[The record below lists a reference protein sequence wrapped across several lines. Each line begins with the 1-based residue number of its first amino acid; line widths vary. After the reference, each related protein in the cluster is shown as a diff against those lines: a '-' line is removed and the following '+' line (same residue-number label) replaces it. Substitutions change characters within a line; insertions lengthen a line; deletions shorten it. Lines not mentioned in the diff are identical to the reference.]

1 MAIAGRFRNQAD
13 LVTATLARL
22 GVLAPGQSVDP
33 EDTAYVTAEIDS
45 IFRMLN
51 DLEIVSLPDPNN
63 IPGQWFT
70 SLADI
75 LAGECATKFGS
86 SPDDYRKLKL
96 QGLGLD
102 PPDGRG
108 VGSGAAAMA
117 LKAMTRGRP
126 TFETLRV
133 HYL

>member
-13 LVTATLARL
+13 LVTAVLARL

-33 EDTAYVTAEIDS
+33 EDTAYVTAELDS

-51 DLEIVSLPDPNN
+51 DLDICSIPDPNN

-86 SPDDYRKLKL
+86 SPDDYAKLKK
-96 QGLGLD
+96 QGLGE
-102 PPDGRG
+102 PA
-108 VGSGAAAMA
+108 GSGSGAMA

-126 TFETLRV
+126 TYETLRV

>member
-1 MAIAGRFRNQAD
+1 MAISGRFRNQAD

-45 IFRMLN
+45 IFRKLN
-51 DLEIVSLPDPNN
+51 DLDIVSLPDSNN
-63 IPGQWFT
+63 IPGQWF
-70 SLADI
+70 SDLADI

-86 SPDDYRKLKL
+86 SPDDYAKLKK
-96 QGLGLD
+96 QGLGE
-102 PPDGRG
+102 P
-108 VGSGAAAMA
+108 VGSGAAAMS
-117 LKAMTRGRP
+117 LKQMTRGRP
-126 TFETLRV
+126 TYETLRV

>member
-1 MAIAGRFRNQAD
+1 
-13 LVTATLARL
+13 
-22 GVLAPGQSVDP
+22 
-33 EDTAYVTAEIDS
+33 
-45 IFRMLN
+45 
-51 DLEIVSLPDPNN
+51 VSLPDPNN

-86 SPDDYRKLKL
+86 SPDDYAKLKK
-96 QGLGLD
+96 QGMGE
-102 PPDGRG
+102 PA
-108 VGSGAAAMA
+108 GSGAAAMA

>member
-45 IFRMLN
+45 IFRMVN

-86 SPDDYRKLKL
+86 SPEDYRKLKQ
-96 QGLGLD
+96 QGLGE
-102 PPDGRG
+102 PA
-108 VGSGAAAMA
+108 GSGSAAMA

-126 TFETLRV
+126 TYETLRG

>member
-1 MAIAGRFRNQAD
+1 MAISGRFRNQAD

-22 GVLAPGQSVDP
+22 GVLAPGQAQDP

-51 DLEIVSLPDPNN
+51 DLDIVALPDPNN
-63 IPGQWFT
+63 IPGQWFAP
-70 SLADI
+70 LADI

-86 SPDDYRKLKL
+86 NDNDYAKLKK
-96 QGLGLD
+96 QGLGE
-102 PPDGRG
+102 PAGT
-108 VGSGAAAMA
+108 GSGAMA

-126 TFETLRV
+126 TFEALRV
-133 HYL
+133 EYL

>member
-1 MAIAGRFRNQAD
+1 MATAGRFRNQAD
-13 LVTATLARL
+13 LITATLARL
-22 GVLAPGQSVDP
+22 GVLAPGQAQDP

-51 DLEIVSLPDPNN
+51 DLEICSLPDPNN
-63 IPGQWFT
+63 IPGQWFV

-86 SPDDYRKLKL
+86 SPDDYAKLKK
-96 QGLGLD
+96 QGLGE
-102 PPDGRG
+102 PA
-108 VGSGAAAMA
+108 GSGAGAMA

-133 HYL
+133 HYF

>member
-1 MAIAGRFRNQAD
+1 MAISGRFRNQAD

-86 SPDDYRKLKL
+86 SPDDYAKLKK
-96 QGLGLD
+96 QGLGE
-102 PPDGRG
+102 PA
-108 VGSGAAAMA
+108 GSGAAAMA

-126 TFETLRV
+126 TYETLRV

>member
-1 MAIAGRFRNQAD
+1 MATAGRFRNQAD
-13 LVTATLARL
+13 LITATLKRL
-22 GVLAPGQSVDP
+22 GVLAQGQAQDP
-33 EDTAYVTAEIDS
+33 EDTAGVLEEIDS

-51 DLEIVSLPDPNN
+51 DLEICSLSDPNN
-63 IPGQWFT
+63 IPGQWFV

-102 PPDGRG
+102 PPDGQG
-108 VGSGAAAMA
+108 VGSGAMAKA

-126 TFETLRV
+126 TYETLRV
-133 HYL
+133 HYF